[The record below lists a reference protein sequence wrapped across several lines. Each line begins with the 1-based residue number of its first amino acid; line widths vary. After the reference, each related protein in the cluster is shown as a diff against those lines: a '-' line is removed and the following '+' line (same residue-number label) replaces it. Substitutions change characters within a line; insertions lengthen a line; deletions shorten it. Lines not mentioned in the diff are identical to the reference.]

1 MDTLKNWNYKKVA
14 KFLRDLGFEFFHT
27 KDSSHE
33 IWKDETRTVEL
44 YNSNNTKTLSPKGLS
59 TILEQVKIPKQTA
72 REWSTLSKKQKKRLK
87 KLYQSGKLE
96 EKAA

>member
-14 KFLRDLGFEFFHT
+14 KFLSCLGFEFSHT

-59 TILEQVKIPKQTA
+59 AILEQVGISKQTA
-72 REWSTLSKKQKKRLK
+72 REWSTFSKKQKKGLK
-87 KLYQSGKLE
+87 KMYQSGKLQ